1 MEDVKFDPS
10 ESSLQECLNFLTE
23 YRGAHCKTVGPTQ
36 FSDIELA
43 DKLTSEFG
51 YKPIGEEWNPIMPD
65 QAARLLQMAF
75 STGLADG
82 LPRLD
87 LVQSVLTANRLAC
100 LVDIDAR
107 FYTNVNSADSLGI
120 LTWTPVSEMAFDCM
134 VLAVDNETG
143 WLIAINEGREDQR
156 VQQNIEF

>member
-1 MEDVKFDPS
+1 MFDPS
-10 ESSLQECLNFLTE
+10 ESNLEECLEFLRE
-23 YRGAHCKTVGPTQ
+23 YRGANCAHVGKTA

-43 DKLTSEFG
+43 DNMTQQFGFTSLG
-51 YKPIGEEWNPIMPD
+51 DEWNPILPD

-87 LVQSVLTANRLAC
+87 IVQSVLTANRLAT
-100 LVDIDAR
+100 LVDLDAR

-120 LTWTPVSEMAFDCM
+120 LTWSPVSKMAFDCM
-134 VLAVDNETG
+134 VLAVDAEMG
-143 WLIAINEGREDQR
+143 WLISINEGREDQR
-156 VQQNIEF
+156 VQQNIEV